1 MNSSLK
7 DLCNLIANQ
16 GSEYAHV
23 HTELFLE
30 ITRDTTDMVISKEQV
45 DKTFKIFVL
54 LNWAYVNGIWSNLKN
69 TTLRRDLMDQ
79 SMKSIVLK
87 TSYELSEDKSN
98 EGIAFLASELD
109 QVFRELALAYTER
122 IKELDRDSV
131 EPDANTATL
140 ISLEWLQ
147 EIFDLNDEEMSVIVP
162 EFNNRVGNVA
172 KIEEIATQVNRA
184 ASQRKRGL
192 LSRLFGS

>member
-122 IKELDRDSV
+122 IKELDREGV